1 MRFSIVLCRSITLSS
16 WLLRFFMWSRW
27 SHSAILDHRT
37 GTVYDSTFIHG
48 GCKTWD
54 AKAFFRMH
62 STMELRPIEIAS
74 GREDDAVQWLE
85 AQTGKPYDWTALLG
99 FVLRRDWQRDDA
111 WFCSEETETFRSTFG
126 VPRFRLGAGRVTPG
140 HQDMIV

>member
-1 MRFSIVLCRSITLSS
+1 MRFSIVLCRNRSLSS

-54 AKAFFRMH
+54 AKEFFHRH
-62 STMELRPIEIAS
+62 TQMELRPVDVPVE
-74 GREDDAVQWLE
+74 REAEALAWLN
-85 AQTGKPYDWTALLG
+85 AQTGKPYDWTALVG
-99 FVLRRDWQRDDA
+99 FVLRREWQEDDS
-111 WFCSEETETFRSTFG
+111 WFCSEETETFRSSFAT
-126 VPRFRLGAGRVTPG
+126 PRFRLGAGRVTPG